1 MKYEILEFSPLNDD
15 NRECNGNAFH
25 FNPLDEKGQPETEL
39 LTNGFIPL
47 AVVPAK
53 RNDRT
58 YHILRRMT
66 EIANSNL
73 SETVK
78 LFFLT
83 VLAQAITD
91 DDAEP
96 WDVKEIIADERKK
109 IYTRFGSGEIIS

>member
-1 MKYEILEFSPLNDD
+1 MKYEILEFCPLNED

-25 FNPLDEKGQPETEL
+25 LNPLDEKGQPETEL

-47 AVVPAK
+47 AVVPVK

-73 SETVK
+73 SEMVK

-83 VLAQAITD
+83 VLAQVITD

-96 WDVKEIIADERKK
+96 WDVKEIIENERKK
-109 IYTRFGSGEIIS
+109 IYTRFGSREIIS